1 MKSKKKKILLSAVI
15 FIFIVAAAIIVRY
28 FVNKRVV
35 DVKDVV
41 SIEINESGG
50 NGGFIA
56 PSYFYKI
63 DFNNNTVTEHVENP
77 MNTTT
82 QTDSKTTFTE
92 ADKSYF
98 IKYANYYGFF
108 NWKES
113 YDNDCYDMKS
123 TNICITFKDG
133 TQKNINCYGKFSL
146 TYEKMKKVFEKWMK
160 ISFVK

>member
-15 FIFIVAAAIIVRY
+15 FIFIVIAAAIIVRY

-35 DVKDVV
+35 DVKDIV

-50 NGGFIA
+50 NGGFIT

-63 DFNNNTVTEHVENP
+63 DFNNNTITEHVENP

-133 TQKNINCYGKFSL
+133 TQKKYKLLWEIPVNI
-146 TYEKMKKVFEKWMK
+146 
-160 ISFVK
+160 